1 MKTLLLVALL
11 SATPSPPP
19 DATTTVRG
27 LVNTKAQAFSG
38 LKHFDG
44 GIWTPAING
53 VGVETVANMT
63 LYISPDGGNAGS
75 CSQAAPCQTLNGALR
90 LVPKRIGHYVQI
102 LPAPGLYPPEHS
114 IISDFNIAENGV
126 LEILGSWQTATGVDG
141 GSTSGA
147 LSSVSWA
154 HPFVTLS
161 DSTQTW
167 GTDTLKGKFVRVIP
181 DGGVGV
187 VIGNDATTMT
197 LAGVFSAGKTPVASD
212 AYELLDPAVV
222 FQNDGGTQ
230 GTLDPI
236 MIRGIAGRNVQS
248 QGSPVVVTSRLTL
261 QRVAVRMTG
270 SSFTSVSVGHTQ
282 GPRIDL
288 TEMSITGGAFATR
301 GPIDALRLTQ
311 VSVLST
317 TSSAACSFSDAV
329 KSWVGPTLCSSST
342 QPGLLV
348 TEPLRAGFGT
358 NLVAE
363 TTSASGAA
371 VRVRGAGSIE
381 TSSSG
386 SNSGLIAICPR
397 ASTGQG
403 VWLGGSS
410 GSFFYF
416 RGEAIVPAM
425 TIRNCGVGI
434 QADEPNTFFAVA
446 SRFEHV
452 ADGGTPLAVSV
463 TRGARVRIGPVPTFS
478 GISDELRIDGTV
490 VDGGMGTL
498 NAATL
503 QVLTGPYGSYISR

>member
-1 MKTLLLVALL
+1 
-11 SATPSPPP
+11 
-19 DATTTVRG
+19 
-27 LVNTKAQAFSG
+27 
-38 LKHFDG
+38 
-44 GIWTPAING
+44 
-53 VGVETVANMT
+53 
-63 LYISPDGGNAGS
+63 
-75 CSQAAPCQTLNGALR
+75 
-90 LVPKRIGHYVQI
+90 VPKRIGHYVQI

-197 LAGVFSAGKTPVASD
+197 LAGTFSSGKTPVASD
-212 AYELLDPAVV
+212 TYEILEPAVI

-236 MIRGIAGRNVQS
+236 MIRAIAGRNVQS
-248 QGSPVVVTSRLTL
+248 QGSPVVVTSRLTI

-288 TEMSITGGAFATR
+288 AELSIEGGSFQTR
-301 GPIDALRLTQ
+301 GQIDALRTTQ
-311 VSVLST
+311 VSVRAT
-317 TSSAACSFSDAV
+317 TSSSACSFSDAV
-329 KSWVGPTLCSSST
+329 RSWVGPVLCSSSVAN
-342 QPGLLV
+342 GLLV
-348 TEPLRAGFGT
+348 TDRLGIGFGT
-358 NLVAE
+358 NIVAE
-363 TTSASGAA
+363 TTAASVAA
-371 VRVRGAGSIE
+371 VRVRQGSIE
-381 TSSSG
+381 TGSSG

-397 ASTGQG
+397 NSTGQG
-403 VWLGGSS
+403 VWLGGST
-410 GSFFYF
+410 GTFFYF
-416 RGEAIVPAM
+416 RGEVLTPVM
-425 TIRNCGVGI
+425 TIRNCAVGV
-434 QADEPNTFFAVA
+434 QADDPNTYFAVA

-463 TRGARVRIGPVPTFS
+463 TRGARVRIGPVPIFS
-478 GISDELRIDGTV
+478 GLSDELRIDGTV
-490 VDGGMGTL
+490 VDGGMTTL